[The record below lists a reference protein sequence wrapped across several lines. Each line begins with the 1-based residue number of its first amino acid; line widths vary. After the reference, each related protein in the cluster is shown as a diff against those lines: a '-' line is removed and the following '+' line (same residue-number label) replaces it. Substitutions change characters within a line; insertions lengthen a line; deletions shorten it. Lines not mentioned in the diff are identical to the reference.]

1 MTPEEENQITKAVDR
16 EIAFMVAKIPYP
28 HMSQGITNYLRH
40 GITGNGSFIFYMMSD
55 SLVATIGHADD
66 ENALAIRKW
75 ASWLYNE
82 CPAMARGKH
91 MPSWQARGGL
101 LGITLASHTEKA
113 WA

>member
-16 EIAFMVAKIPYP
+16 EIALLVAKIPCP

-66 ENALAIRKW
+66 ENTLATREW

-82 CPAMARGKH
+82 CPAEARGLH

-101 LGITLASHTEKA
+101 LGIALAAHAEKA
-113 WA
+113 EA